1 MSRRDRYE
9 FGEFSW
15 VTGLPVGFSK
25 GRGVTLDDVDG
36 NRYIDLTHGHCAAGL
51 GHGNPEISDAID
63 AQSRE
68 LMNVRNFPV
77 EIRIKLMERLASI
90 TPGDLNLFAFY
101 SSGTEACEGAMRA
114 ARAITGGHEFLS
126 FYGDYHGK
134 TVGAIATAQSGSRH
148 TGPRLG
154 GFVTVPAGY
163 CHRCEFKLE
172 PSTCGLHCLD
182 FAERAMK
189 ANSHD
194 ALAGI
199 IIEPVT
205 NGSGARVYPPGYLRG
220 LREIADRNNVPL
232 IFDEHASGLGR
243 TGTWWAGDREGVVP
257 DIMFFGKYL
266 GNGYPI
272 TCVAVSERYR
282 SRINITSQSST
293 HGGQPTACAAAL
305 ATLDLIQRDGLVDHV
320 ARAGAVCLAALEA
333 MKLRHPIIGAAQGRG
348 YLLGLEFI
356 DPETGQASAKI
367 AWEVASACLRRG
379 VCTSPVGPAVRVSP
393 MIVTSE
399 EVALRTYGIVETAIT
414 EVEQRLS

>member
-15 VTGLPVGFSK
+15 VTGLPVGLSK

-134 TVGAIATAQSGSRH
+134 TVGAIATAESGSRN

-189 ANSHD
+189 ANSHG

-272 TCVAVSERYR
+272 TCADLD
-282 SRINITSQSST
+282 N
-293 HGGQPTACAAAL
+293 TA
-305 ATLDLIQRDGLVDHV
+305 
-320 ARAGAVCLAALEA
+320 
-333 MKLRHPIIGAAQGRG
+333 KAQG
-348 YLLGLEFI
+348 I
-356 DPETGQASAKI
+356 TA
-367 AWEVASACLRRG
+367 RRG
-379 VCTSPVGPAVRVSP
+379 
-393 MIVTSE
+393 
-399 EVALRTYGIVETAIT
+399 
-414 EVEQRLS
+414 